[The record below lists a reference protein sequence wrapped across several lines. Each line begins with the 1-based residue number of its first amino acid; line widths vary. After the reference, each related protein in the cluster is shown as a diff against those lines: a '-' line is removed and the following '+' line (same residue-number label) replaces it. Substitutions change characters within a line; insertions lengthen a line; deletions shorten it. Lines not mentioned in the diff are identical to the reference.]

1 MTDEVYRRLAKRV
14 NEIPNGFPATESG
27 VELELL
33 AKMFAPE
40 EAHLAS
46 VMKLRPEPAA
56 EIAER
61 ATVDSDTALEHLE
74 AMAAKGLISVSEAP
88 DGSMFSLRP
97 FVVGFY
103 EEWLPRMDEEFASLF
118 EKYYQETHGGLL
130 GEGPAV
136 HRVIPVDAAVPF
148 EVEIFPYESAR
159 ALLENAKSWGVRD
172 CICRVQQRLIGRGC
186 EHPVETCLVFAPT
199 ENAFDGSEITRSL
212 TQEEAFD
219 ILRIAEEAGLVHSSG
234 NYRRGNAYICNCCTC
249 SCGVM
254 RGIAEFGIR
263 NAVAHSAFRAV
274 VEPETCIACG
284 KCVDRCSFHA
294 VSLSDGEVRIDVDR
308 CAGCGLCVTTCPVG
322 ALRLERAQEDA
333 SPKPPATILHW
344 MRDRAETR
352 GISLEDM
359 T

>member
-1 MTDEVYRRLAKRV
+1 MTDVVYRRLAKRV

-27 VELELL
+27 IELELL

-74 AMAAKGLISVSEAP
+74 AMAAKGLISVSEAS

-103 EEWLPRMDEEFASLF
+103 EEWLPRMDEAFASLF
-118 EKYYQETHGGLL
+118 ERYYQETHGGLL

-159 ALLENAKSWGVRD
+159 ALLESAKSWGVRD
-172 CICRVQQRLIGRGC
+172 CICRVQQQIGR
-186 EHPVETCLVFAPT
+186 
-199 ENAFDGSEITRSL
+199 
-212 TQEEAFD
+212 
-219 ILRIAEEAGLVHSSG
+219 
-234 NYRRGNAYICNCCTC
+234 
-249 SCGVM
+249 
-254 RGIAEFGIR
+254 
-263 NAVAHSAFRAV
+263 AHV
-274 VEPETCIACG
+274 
-284 KCVDRCSFHA
+284 
-294 VSLSDGEVRIDVDR
+294 
-308 CAGCGLCVTTCPVG
+308 
-322 ALRLERAQEDA
+322 
-333 SPKPPATILHW
+333 
-344 MRDRAETR
+344 
-352 GISLEDM
+352 
-359 T
+359 